1 MQPAKAWAL
10 IAEIGWGTKSTNN
23 RALAKQWYAEI
34 GTKGM
39 EQLEA
44 FVNARASD
52 LYSAVNKYEEQH
64 GELEV
69 GSDDG
74 FSDLR
79 YHIVGLGQAE
89 FEKCMAN
96 PLEMQKRYQ
105 ADEYK
110 ESFSYV
116 FQKPDPPRTKADKEK
131 SVDKLLEAAQSINRT
146 IRDIVNLQNIL
157 QAKQH
162 EFEMLIGVVTRDRL
176 TPEKIAELIGEES

>member
-1 MQPAKAWAL
+1 MSPAKAWAL
-10 IAEIGWGTKSTNN
+10 IAEIGWGTKSTNT
-23 RALAKQWYAEI
+23 RALAKEWYKEI

-39 EQLEA
+39 EDLAA
-44 FVNARASD
+44 FVDARASD
-52 LYSAVNKYEEQH
+52 LYSAVRKYESEQ
-64 GELEV
+64 GDLEV

-79 YHIVGLGQAE
+79 YHVVGLGQAE
-89 FEKCMAN
+89 FEKAFDN
-96 PLEMQKRYQ
+96 PELLQRRYQ
-105 ADEYK
+105 ADEYT
-110 ESFSYV
+110 ESFAYV

-176 TPEKIAELIGEES
+176 TPEKIAEIIGEE